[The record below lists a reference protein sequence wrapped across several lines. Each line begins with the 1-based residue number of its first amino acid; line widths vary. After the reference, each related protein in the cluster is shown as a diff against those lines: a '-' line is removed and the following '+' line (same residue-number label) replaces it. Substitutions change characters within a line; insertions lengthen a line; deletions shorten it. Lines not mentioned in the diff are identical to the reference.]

1 MVSLGLVLEQYP
13 DDVVVFITDPRT
25 GVQRHLKWPPTI
37 SEVVEACDNRI
48 AELKRADR
56 FRNWGKNDESLQIE
70 GPVVAKPTIDELK
83 AKYGPTWGIDPTGG
97 DMPKRPV
104 TPAPTAEELTAH
116 YAKYGLSFQMKDKG
130 EMT

>member
-1 MVSLGLVLEQYP
+1 MVSLGMVLDQYP
-13 DDVVVFITDPRT
+13 ADVVVYITDPKT
-25 GVQRHLKWPPTI
+25 GVQRGKTFPPTI
-37 SEVVEACDNRI
+37 SEIVTACDNRI
-48 AELKRADR
+48 ADLKRKER
-56 FRNWGKNDESLQIE
+56 FERWGSGNEPLQIE

-116 YAKYGLSFQMKDKG
+116 YAKYGLGFQKK
-130 EMT
+130 ELE